1 MMWFFDDSCLDS
13 KVDFE
18 IYGMVSNKSGNV
30 KFWPSQPGY
39 SKIQTSQEGVKHT
52 EGQSKIVAKILLSNL
67 HTVNF
72 VVLGYMPH

>member
-1 MMWFFDDSCLDS
+1 MMWFFDDCCLDS

-39 SKIQTSQEGVKHT
+39 SKIQTSQEGVKH
-52 EGQSKIVAKILLSNL
+52 KAKEK
-67 HTVNF
+67 
-72 VVLGYMPH
+72 